1 MKNILKTCLLLFS
14 CFIVAQTAN
23 DRAQI
28 KITLNNYI
36 DGFYEGD
43 TLKLKKAL
51 KPRLYKFGYLKDK
64 ETGSYNYYQHLSFD
78 NALKLAQRF
87 KDEGRLRTETKMRSV
102 KVLEV
107 ANHIAAAKVTA
118 AWGID
123 YVLLSKDNGRW
134 MIEEVIWEGPFLEK
148 YKKENPTTYY
158 LIRHAEKD
166 QSDKSNRNPHLTDE
180 GLKRAENW
188 SKILANVKFDKIYST
203 NYHRTLE
210 TAKPTADFNNLD
222 VTLYD
227 PRNFDLEKFKSETH
241 GKTILI
247 VGHSNTTPY
256 ITNQLLEEKKYK
268 MIDESNNGHLYI
280 VTISN
285 DKSSSSLLQID

>member
-1 MKNILKTCLLLFS
+1 MKNILQTCILLFS
-14 CFIVAQTAN
+14 CFLLAQTTN
-23 DRAQI
+23 DKEEI

-64 ETGSYNYYQHLSFD
+64 ESGSYNYYQHLSFD

-123 YVLLSKDNGRW
+123 YVLLSKDNSRW

-148 YKKENPTTYY
+148 YKKENTTTYY

-203 NYHRTLE
+203 NYYRTLE
-210 TAKPTADFNNLD
+210 TA
-222 VTLYD
+222 
-227 PRNFDLEKFKSETH
+227 
-241 GKTILI
+241 
-247 VGHSNTTPY
+247 
-256 ITNQLLEEKKYK
+256 
-268 MIDESNNGHLYI
+268 
-280 VTISN
+280 
-285 DKSSSSLLQID
+285 